1 MTMHFY
7 RSIMISIMFL
17 IHSRIHLRLVAI
29 GTTSIFIWY
38 VSSEHDSCTFTLM
51 CISIV
56 YFFVNQI
63 DENNCLHINY
73 ERIMHRQ
80 ISSSSKFSVTI
91 LDISTRFNTIST
103 LVWNIP
109 NIINHWDVIEW
120 MFNCT
125 TKMDNRSFQN
135 YGENELNNLLWW
147 SRFIFLQRWSNDPLR
162 HDSFS
167 ESVVMTSRIEIEIV
181 RYYENAN
188 VCFTRSFQF

>member
-91 LDISTRFNTIST
+91 LDISTRKKKQLMMFLGRTKIWSRISKNRPCSHMQIWLLHCRWQNQSRLDT
-103 LVWNIP
+103 HPEKAKLTKTCQNGKMR
-109 NIINHWDVIEW
+109 E
-120 MFNCT
+120 NC
-125 TKMDNRSFQN
+125 
-135 YGENELNNLLWW
+135 NNL
-147 SRFIFLQRWSNDPLR
+147 ID
-162 HDSFS
+162 DSKMWPKS
-167 ESVVMTSRIEIEIV
+167 
-181 RYYENAN
+181 
-188 VCFTRSFQF
+188 